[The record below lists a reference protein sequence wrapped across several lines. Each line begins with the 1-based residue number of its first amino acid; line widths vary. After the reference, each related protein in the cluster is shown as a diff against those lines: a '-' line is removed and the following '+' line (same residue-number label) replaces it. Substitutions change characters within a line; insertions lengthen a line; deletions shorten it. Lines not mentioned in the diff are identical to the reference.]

1 VEKSF
6 YFDYNLIRTQE
17 FFDQLKPKIR
27 YKLVKELFNG
37 FYKNFEYMFDDDEYG
52 FDGGRE
58 FICDFLSNL
67 YSRIYL
73 PGNDIIQYGDDFPEL
88 YMIQEGIVILS
99 LKGIGPDNEF
109 FILPTYSYF
118 GDYQILYDLKSQIV
132 FKSGESKHLITMCLK
147 KSKLKELMED
157 YPDARRFYMSRAWHR
172 RIELRRRMKK
182 HKQKLQNHGSVKTKK
197 PKQAD
202 RGDKGKGDKENALN
216 DVGMGEDSENES
228 HSSFEDSD
236 GYGSEDQEESEL
248 EEFSGT
254 NSDSDEIAHSKN
266 KKKKREMNN
275 KYKSKFFFDVEPLTE
290 LTDDIDI
297 EELERISA
305 DE

>member
-1 VEKSF
+1 
-6 YFDYNLIRTQE
+6 
-17 FFDQLKPKIR
+17 
-27 YKLVKELFNG
+27 
-37 FYKNFEYMFDDDEYG
+37 MFDDDEYG

-147 KSKLKELMED
+147 KSKLKEMMED
-157 YPDARRFYMSRAWHR
+157 YPDARKFYMQRAWHR

-182 HKQKLQNHGSVKTKK
+182 HQ
-197 PKQAD
+197 
-202 RGDKGKGDKENALN
+202 
-216 DVGMGEDSENES
+216 
-228 HSSFEDSD
+228 
-236 GYGSEDQEESEL
+236 
-248 EEFSGT
+248 
-254 NSDSDEIAHSKN
+254 
-266 KKKKREMNN
+266 
-275 KYKSKFFFDVEPLTE
+275 
-290 LTDDIDI
+290 
-297 EELERISA
+297 
-305 DE
+305 